1 MKPSVTKPARPSV
14 HVDEHLVDAALH
26 RLSPATQALV
36 SGHLHSC
43 RRCRTRLSRLH
54 ESLAELSLAQP
65 KAAPPPALRAHLLA
79 GLDSRAEVPYAGFAR
94 RLQRMYALDEDKTRQ
109 VLHKSADPAQ
119 WEDQGFISLL
129 HFSAGE
135 SLPGTHAG
143 FMRLSAGLRFPR
155 HRHVA
160 QEHMLML
167 AGTLPHGATEKNI
180 IQQMHKQLTTPMRPI
195 EDLAPELPLPLAAM
209 IMRALARDADER
221 PELPVLLR
229 SLSEYAETDSSEP
242 LPVSVAAGLSLLQF
256 SDTMQGTP
264 TEGTTPASGADTAQ
278 LELPQARRRHKSEP

>member
-36 SGHLHSC
+36 SDHLRGC
-43 RRCRTRLSRLH
+43 RRCRTRLDRLH

-65 KAAPPPALRAHLLA
+65 KTVPPPTLRANLLS
-79 GLDSRAEVPYAGFAR
+79 GLDPRAEIPYAGFAR
-94 RLQRMYALDEDKTRQ
+94 RLQRLYALDEEETRA
-109 VLHKSADPAQ
+109 VLRKSADPAQ

-143 FMRLSAGLRFPR
+143 FMRLCAGLRFPR

-167 AGTLPHGATEKNI
+167 AGTLQDEDSGALY
-180 IQQMHKQLTTPMRPI
+180 HPG
-195 EDLAPELPLPLAAM
+195 D
-209 IMRALARDADER
+209 
-221 PELPVLLR
+221 LLR
-229 SLSEYAETDSSEP
+229 MEPGSEHAFTVLPPHDGVFAILLHESWP
-242 LPVSVAAGLSLLQF
+242 LFTGN
-256 SDTMQGTP
+256 
-264 TEGTTPASGADTAQ
+264 
-278 LELPQARRRHKSEP
+278 